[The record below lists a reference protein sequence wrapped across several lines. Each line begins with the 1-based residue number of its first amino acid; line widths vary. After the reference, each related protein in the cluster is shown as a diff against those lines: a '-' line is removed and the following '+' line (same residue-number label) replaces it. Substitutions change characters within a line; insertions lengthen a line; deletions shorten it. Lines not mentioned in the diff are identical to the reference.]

1 MFALLL
7 SSCPDLL
14 SLSLFLFLFLSLSL
28 ARSVTLT
35 HSQRHTRL
43 SILTA
48 KDTTTAPNPGNRA
61 SHTVGTVGG
70 HGGLHDLERL
80 AQRRHLEQVQTR
92 AQQQVA
98 ELDRLLLELL
108 ATRRRRDC
116 RRHAVREGVLVLR
129 AGPRRQCGFFAWGC
143 GLGMEWSG
151 VGGKRVLGRGECE
164 RKRESVRERCAG
176 RRSMSSALSDLSF
189 PQAQLILAKETRRED
204 R

>member
-28 ARSVTLT
+28 ARSLTLT

-48 KDTTTAPNPGNRA
+48 KDTTTAPNPDNRA
-61 SHTVGTVGG
+61 SHTIGTVGG

-151 VGGKRVLGRGECE
+151 VGGKRVLGRGSVSENE
-164 RKRESVRERCAG
+164 RVSERCAG

>member
-14 SLSLFLFLFLSLSL
+14 SLSLFLFLFLSLS
-28 ARSVTLT
+28 LT

-143 GLGMEWSG
+143 GLGWSGVEWSG
-151 VGGKRVLGRGECE
+151 RKRVLGRGSVSESE
-164 RKRESVRERCAG
+164 RVRVRDALAEGRCP
-176 RRSMSSALSDLSF
+176 RRYQISASQKHS
-189 PQAQLILAKETRRED
+189 
-204 R
+204 